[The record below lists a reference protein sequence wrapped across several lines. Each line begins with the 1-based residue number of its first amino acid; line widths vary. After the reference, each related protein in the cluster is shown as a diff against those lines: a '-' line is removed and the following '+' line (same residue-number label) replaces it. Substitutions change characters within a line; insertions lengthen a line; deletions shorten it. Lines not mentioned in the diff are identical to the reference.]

1 MGLIR
6 KLTYVASG
14 GVVAPR
20 SASERRDIRMI
31 AAMQGKSA
39 DEIRRAGGRYDF
51 DGFWARGGITDVN
64 PAPVTQTAPAPALA
78 PKPAP
83 RSSDVYKVWVAA
95 RQQERTVAQLAPENS
110 AEEYVAWCELYY
122 RNLYRRY

>member
-1 MGLIR
+1 
-6 KLTYVASG
+6 
-14 GVVAPR
+14 
-20 SASERRDIRMI
+20 MI

-64 PAPVTQTAPAPALA
+64 PAPVTQTAPAPAPVTQTAPAPALA